1 MTAAA
6 DQPAAIRASRAEHRL
21 GVALVAA
28 SAVAWSLSGV
38 FARLLGADVD
48 AWTAVCLRSAIGAVY
63 MAIGVAVVHRRR
75 PLASFRDMGGM
86 GLLMALTGAVS
97 MIAFIGAFFHTSVAN
112 VSVIYSTTPF
122 IAAGLGW
129 VVLREAVALR
139 TLVAAGLA
147 LIGVI
152 IMVSGS
158 FAAGH
163 LLGDSLAFV
172 MAGSFAVM
180 AVLIKARPSVD
191 MLPVNFLVCVFS
203 AGFALPFAHPARAA
217 PADLL
222 VLAAFAFCSIALA
235 FFMFLAGARRIPAAE
250 AGLITTL
257 EVVLSPLW
265 VFLLFA
271 ENPGRPA
278 IIGGA
283 IVFAAVVWH
292 IAGDG
297 RRRA

>member
-1 MTAAA
+1 MTAAIDPSA
-6 DQPAAIRASRAEHRL
+6 TATARAEHRL
-21 GVALVAA
+21 GVIFVLA
-28 SAVAWSLSGV
+28 SAVTWSLSGV
-38 FARLLGADVD
+38 FARLLGPDIDV
-48 AWTAVCLRSAIGAVY
+48 WTAVFLRSGIGAAY
-63 MAIGVAVVHRRR
+63 MAIGTLVVHRGRS
-75 PLASFRDMGGM
+75 LAAFRAMGGI
-86 GLLMALTGAVS
+86 GLLVVLTGAIS
-97 MIAFIGAFFHTSVAN
+97 MVAFIGAFFHTSVAN

-129 VVLREAVALR
+129 VMLREAVSAR
-139 TLVAAGLA
+139 TLIAAVIALA
-147 LIGVI
+147 GVT

-163 LLGDSLAFV
+163 LLGDGLALV

-180 AVLIKARPSVD
+180 AVLVKVRRELD
-191 MLPVNFLVCVFS
+191 MLPVNFLVCLFS
-203 AGFALPFAHPARAA
+203 LAFASPFADPARATA
-217 PADLL
+217 MDLI

-235 FFMFLAGARRIPAAE
+235 FFLFLAGARRIPAAE

-283 IVFAAVVWH
+283 VVFAAVVWH
-292 IAGDG
+292 IVGD